1 MSSQNKFSTLI
12 VRWVAVPT
20 LAMLLVPGP
29 AKAQNNSS
37 NYTFLVASG
46 FLCDPGDSATCP
58 AVVKSAN
65 GDIYEMSGAGTLN
78 TQSKSV
84 TAAGTFAHKSSDGT
98 VLEAGVW
105 IVSDLVRFDSYGF
118 APGALLHQERALG
131 PTPFNPKHLPVASG
145 PIPTGG
151 LAVFHIRLLPMRG
164 TTKAAVLQVSC
175 ALGDVPR
182 ERQAEG
188 IRLAF
193 ESNGSECS
201 EEASGR
207 VMFLSMRPEV
217 RAPVRTPEQ
226 EPAPESAVPPSS

>member
-1 MSSQNKFSTLI
+1 MSNQNTFSMLI
-12 VRWVAVPT
+12 VRWLAVPS
-20 LAMLLVPGP
+20 LAMFLGAGP

-37 NYTFLVASG
+37 NYTILVASG

-65 GDIYEMSGAGTLN
+65 GDSYEMTGAGTLN

-105 IVSDLVRFDSYGF
+105 IVSDLVRFDSYGM

-131 PTPFNPKHLPVASG
+131 PTPFNPKHLPAASG

-164 TTKAAVLQVSC
+164 TTKAAVLQVNC

-188 IRLAF
+188 IRLTF
-193 ESNGSECS
+193 ESNGGEFS
-201 EEASGR
+201 EEVSGR

-217 RAPVRTPEQ
+217 SAPVKTPQ
-226 EPAPESAVPPSS
+226 QKTAPDSAEPPGK